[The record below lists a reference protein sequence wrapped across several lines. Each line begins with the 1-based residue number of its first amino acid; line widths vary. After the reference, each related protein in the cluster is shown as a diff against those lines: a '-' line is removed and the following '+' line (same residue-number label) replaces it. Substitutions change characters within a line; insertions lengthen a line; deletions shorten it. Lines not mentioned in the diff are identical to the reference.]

1 MPKLAIPLNAA
12 LLAVF
17 INVLWGGNP
26 VAVKVA
32 LEWLPPLWTGFFRF
46 VLGILTVALY
56 ASWRGIAMWP
66 TPAEWRPLSVLA
78 VMFAVQITIM
88 NVGYDMTPASVSV
101 VIQATFPLFVALM
114 AHFYLENDRL
124 QPVRSLGLIVA
135 FTGVALIILRE
146 TGMGGAGWVGL
157 GPLVVLLSSVLLAGR
172 IVFSAK
178 LVKSIDPIR
187 VTIWQMILSLPYFLI
202 GGLAFEEIQW
212 QNFGPGPLAGIL
224 FQGIVIAGFGF
235 VVAITLPKYYNPS
248 LVTSIGFITP
258 VSGVLLAMWLLG
270 DPMTWQLALGT
281 LTVGV
286 GLFLIVR
293 QPREKRT

>member
-1 MPKLAIPLNAA
+1 MPKFAIPLHAA

-46 VLGILTVALY
+46 VLGSLTVAAY
-56 ASWRGIAMWP
+56 ALWRGISFWP
-66 TPAEWRPLSVLA
+66 EPAEWRQLVVLA

-88 NVGYDMTPASVSV
+88 NFGYDMTSASISV
-101 VIQATFPLFVALM
+101 VIQATFPLFTALM
-114 AHFYLENDRL
+114 AHFYLEDDHL
-124 QPVRSLGLIVA
+124 QPARSLGLVIA
-135 FTGVALIILRE
+135 FVGVAVIILRE
-146 TGMGGAGWVGL
+146 VGLAASGWLGL
-157 GPLVVLLSSVLLAGR
+157 GPLVVLLSSILLASR

-178 LVKSIDPIR
+178 LVRSIDPVK
-187 VTIWQMILSLPYFLI
+187 VTIWQMLLSLPYFLI
-202 GGLAFEEIQW
+202 GGLAFEQIQW
-212 QNFGPGPLAGIL
+212 QNFGPGPLLSIL
-224 FQGIVIAGFGF
+224 FQGVVIAGFGF
-235 VVAITLPKYYNPS
+235 LVAITLPKYYNPS

-270 DPMTWQLALGT
+270 DPLTWQLILGT
-281 LTVGV
+281 MTVGL

-293 QPREKRT
+293 QPRAKAA